1 MPLELKGF
9 IPRLYQQAIFE
20 SCKKF
25 NTLVV
30 LPTGLGKTAVSMLLA
45 LHRLNLFPQSKV
57 LLFAP
62 TKPLCNQHVQ
72 TFKDYTTITEKEI
85 TILTGQVPPKKRE
98 ALWKEAKI
106 IISTPQTIYND
117 IINQKLSLKE
127 FSLIV
132 FDEAHRA
139 VGNYSYCWIAAQYN
153 KVADFPRTL
162 GLTASPGTDKEIIS
176 NVCKNLCIE
185 NIELRTEYDSDVAPY
200 IQEIKI
206 EWIKLLLP
214 KEMSELQVLLKEC
227 FSQRIN
233 KLKDYGLISSPSR
246 YFNKKL
252 LLMLQLDISRRL
264 SSGMR
269 DARLWQGASVIAE
282 SIKLYHALELLETQ
296 GVQSLHTYLKS
307 LIDSAETTK
316 VKAVKNL
323 AKDSLIRHIFLK
335 AELTKV
341 EHPKQIELK
350 NILARE
356 IKSDPNVKIIVFNH
370 YRDHASCLEQEL
382 NKIEGIK
389 AKLFIGQQKRLGLG
403 LSQKEQLDIL
413 EKFKQ
418 GIYNCLVSTS
428 IGEEGLDIPK
438 VDLVVFYEPVPSA
451 IRTIQRRG
459 RTARLEKGRLVIL
472 ITQGTRDEA
481 YHWTSIRKEKSMHH
495 LLNKIKSG
503 IKFDN
508 VLKEDPK
515 AETKISDFSE
525 KEKTISIL
533 IDSREKDSPITKELF
548 SLDLKPK
555 IQALPTADYIIN
567 DIAIEL
573 KTKDDFV
580 NSILDGRL
588 LSQLKD
594 LSSYEKPLIIIQDE
608 GDIFSS
614 SRNIH
619 PNAIYGMLATIAIS
633 FKIPII
639 QTKNSYETINLIKT
653 IIAELQGP
661 KKPFSLVG
669 KKPLTTKKQQEF
681 VISSLPLI
689 GPTTAKALLKRF
701 KTVKN
706 IVNAQEDQLQ
716 TVENLGPKKA
726 REIKKVLEEEYKE

>member
-9 IPRLYQQAIFE
+9 TPRLYQQAIFE
-20 SCKKF
+20 SCKKQ

-62 TKPLCNQHVQ
+62 TKPLCNQHLQ
-72 TFKDYTTITEKEI
+72 TFRDYTTINEKEI
-85 TILTGQVPPKKRE
+85 AILTGQVQPKKRE
-98 ALWKEAKI
+98 ALWKDAKI

-117 IINQKLSLKE
+117 IINQKISLKD

-139 VGNYSYCWIAAQYN
+139 IGNYSYCWIASQYN
-153 KVADFPRTL
+153 KVAEFPRIL

-176 NVCKNLCIE
+176 NVCKNICIE
-185 NIELRTEYDSDVAPY
+185 NIELRTEHDQDVIPY
-200 IQEIKI
+200 IQDIKV
-206 EWIKLLLP
+206 EWVKLSLP

-233 KLKDYGLISSPSR
+233 KLKEYGLIGSPSR
-246 YFNKKL
+246 YSNKKML
-252 LLMLQLDISRRL
+252 LILQVDISRRL

-269 DARLWQGASVIAE
+269 DPRLWQGASIVAE

-296 GVQSLHTYLKS
+296 GVQSLHRYLKG
-307 LIDSAETTK
+307 LIESAETTK

-323 AKDSLIRHIFLK
+323 AKDSLVRHILLK
-335 AELTKV
+335 AELTNV
-341 EHPKQIELK
+341 EHPKQAELK
-350 NILARE
+350 KILTQE
-356 IKSDPNVKIIVFNH
+356 IKDNPNVKIIVFNH
-370 YRDHASCLEQEL
+370 YRDHASSLEHEL
-382 NKIEGIK
+382 NSIEGIK

-403 LSQKEQLDIL
+403 LTQKEQLDIL

-438 VDLVVFYEPVPSA
+438 VDLVIFYEPVPSA

-459 RTARLEKGRLVIL
+459 RTARLEKGHL
-472 ITQGTRDEA
+472 IVLIAQGTRDEA
-481 YHWTSIRKEKSMHH
+481 YHWTSIRKEKSMHR

-503 IKFDN
+503 IKFDQIS
-508 VLKEDPK
+508 KEDSQM
-515 AETKISDFSE
+515 ESKITDFSK

-533 IDSREKDSPITKELF
+533 IDSREKDSPITKDLF
-548 SLDLKPK
+548 SLGLEPK

-594 LSSYEKPLIIIQDE
+594 LSSYEKPLIVIQDE
-608 GDIFSS
+608 GNIFSS

-619 PNAIYGMLATIAIS
+619 PNVIYGMLATIALS

-639 QTKNSYETINLIKT
+639 QTKNSYETTNLIKT

-681 VISSLPLI
+681 LIESLPLI
-689 GPTTAKALLKRF
+689 GPTTAKALLKKF

-716 TVENLGPKKA
+716 TIENLGPKKA